1 MSRSSVISS
10 YGRIAVLSPSPTHP
24 QNFGN
29 RKRIY
34 SFCKELRIRGYKVS
48 FLFYPFDHD
57 WRDTYSPHIL
67 EQMRKEWDE
76 VELIIPSRPYHP
88 AAIGEDHMIDEWW
101 DDAIGTYLSWFFRT
115 RKVEAFITNY
125 TYLSKALEFAPDTCL
140 KVLDTHDKFAHRRQV
155 LGQLHIGP
163 EFFHTTIEEEAKA
176 LDRADLVLALK
187 DEEKAYFESI
197 SDTPAITLPYFE
209 KGLLQPTSK
218 PKAQRESMSVGIIGA
233 RNNINYQNVSGFL
246 NAFLPAVR
254 AQMAPVK
261 VVLAGGMCADFQ
273 DYQNNP
279 YVDIIGRVDTVDTF
293 YKQVDLVAI
302 PMQISTGQKIKVGE
316 ALSQKK
322 PIVGMQHAFE
332 GYETN
337 SAFHKFKSFEALAQ
351 QIIDL
356 SFSDDLDA
364 VEQATISVQQ
374 AQEAYSIAAFDILE
388 KRINSQRAR
397 ILFYLDINAI
407 GHSPIAEANALSAV
421 LKVSKLYEPTI
432 ILDGDLRALSEKFLQ
447 CLSQEAILYA
457 AEGSTIPAPA
467 NALVNALGNS
477 YLFFKKFNFTNA
489 WIFGDKGIGFAADA
503 GLKTFASPRYA
514 RHGIVRSIQTSS
526 SANNRTPVYF
536 GTPDKASSI
545 LTDAHIYDLSA
556 FTPEAIKALGMNLNI
571 PKIDHAAIIVDAHTK
586 HWLPAVSELIRSSTF
601 EYRVLCTKADH
612 KDVMS
617 TLADPRISRYVN
629 TFETYFS
636 DGAKTGHLT
645 FRKILNFSA
654 GSETGLFAEFL
665 ACLKNTAYAKAAVW
679 KFPASQTYKPLD
691 ILPDIYDYLYDRGD
705 WRDLEKDA
713 PFADTG
719 DDYLYR
725 KLRMST
731 L

>member
-1 MSRSSVISS
+1 MSRPSIISS
-10 YGRIAVLSPSPTHP
+10 YGRVAVLSPSPTHP
-24 QNFGN
+24 QDFGN

-34 SFCKELRIRGYKVS
+34 SFCKELRVRGYKVS
-48 FLFYPFDHD
+48 FLFYPFDQD
-57 WRDTYSPHIL
+57 WRNTYSPHIL

-76 VELIIPSRPYHP
+76 VDLIIPSRPYHP
-88 AAIGEDHMIDEWW
+88 AAIGNDHMIDEWW

-140 KVLDTHDKFAHRRQV
+140 KVLDTHDKFANRRQV
-155 LGQLHIGP
+155 LEQLHIRP

-187 DEEKAYFESI
+187 DEEKNYFESI

-218 PKAQRESMSVGIIGA
+218 PKAQRDSISVGIIGA

-279 YVDIIGRVDTVDTF
+279 YIDIIGPVDTVDTF

-302 PMQISTGQKIKVGE
+302 PMKISTGQKIKVGE

-332 GYETN
+332 GYETK
-337 SAFHKFKSFEALAQ
+337 SAFHKFKSFETLAQ
-351 QIIDL
+351 QIIEL
-356 SFSDDLDA
+356 SFSGDLDA
-364 VEQATISVQQ
+364 VEQAALSVQQ
-374 AQEAYSIAAFDILE
+374 AQEAYSMTAFDTLE

-407 GHSPIAEANALSAV
+407 AHSPIAEANVLSSL
-421 LKVSKLYEPTI
+421 LKVSQIFEPTI

-457 AEGSTIPAPA
+457 ADGSTIPTPA
-467 NALVNALGNS
+467 NALVNPLGNS
-477 YLFFKKFNFTNA
+477 FLFFKKFKFTYA
-489 WIFGDKGIGFAADA
+489 WIFGDKGIGFVADA
-503 GLKTFASPRYA
+503 GLKTFASPRFS

-526 SANNRTPVYF
+526 SANNRMPIYF
-536 GTPDKASSI
+536 GTPDKANSI
-545 LTDAHIYDLSA
+545 LTDVHVYDLSA
-556 FTPEAIKALGMNLNI
+556 FTAEAIKALNMNLYI
-571 PKIDHAAIIVDAHTK
+571 PKIDHAAIIVDSHTL

-601 EYRVLCTKADH
+601 EYRVLCTDADH

-645 FRKILNFSA
+645 FRKILNFSTGRKA
-654 GSETGLFAEFL
+654 GLFVEFL
-665 ACLKNTAYAKAAVW
+665 ACLKNSAYKKSAVW
-679 KFPASQTYKPLD
+679 TFPRSRTYKPLE
-691 ILPDIYDYLYDRGD
+691 ILPDICDHLYDSGD
-705 WRDLEKDA
+705 WRNIEKDA
-713 PFADTG
+713 PFSDTG
-719 DDYLYR
+719 NEYLYR
-725 KLRMST
+725 TLRMSA